1 MMRSVTSIST
11 KRLDEILENLADDA
25 NNIARLVPIIQE
37 EMHRDEIEETA
48 KERRKASL
56 ARHEISKWIREQ
68 RKEKMELAEERR
80 RNEDNV
86 RRRKVHEWLRK
97 GSTLNESNFR
107 HQARGIS
114 ALKGAGAGTCG
125 WLLKDDTFQEWIDEK
140 SSTLWLTAPPGM
152 GKSVLCASV
161 VRHIKEARSLSGIA
175 YQYYRFDE
183 KCSSIQAFR
192 NIAEQ
197 LFEQLH
203 DQLQDIPDQ
212 LHAFIWKNNDD
223 PENIKK
229 FIEFVVSELPAYVL
243 IDGLDEGTDWPDV
256 YEVVQFFEELAC
268 TTSPAVRL
276 WCSSQD
282 RRWIRQSFEHFKMI
296 LVDEHRNSSDIEEY
310 LKSSLPKLRSLDI
323 DPGTK
328 KLVLNDLQRQTRGNF
343 LWASLMVEAIST
355 AASLEDVQELI
366 QEGLPKDYEV
376 YYDRK
381 LRNIK
386 AEDRALAW

>member
-1 MMRSVTSIST
+1 MRSVTSIST

-37 EMHRDEIEETA
+37 EMHRDEIGETT

-68 RKEKMELAEERR
+68 RKEKMELAEEKR

-86 RRRKVHEWLRK
+86 RRSQVHEWLRK

-107 HQARGIS
+107 HQARGTS

-125 WLLKDDTFQEWIDEK
+125 WLLKDDIFQEWIDEK
-140 SSTLWLTAPPGM
+140 SSTLWLTAPPGT

-161 VRHIKEARSLSGIA
+161 VRHIKEAKPLSGIA

-183 KCSSIQAFR
+183 QCSSIQAFR

-212 LHAFIWKNNDD
+212 LHAFIRKNNGDL
-223 PENIKK
+223 ENIKK
-229 FIEFVVSELPAYVL
+229 FIEFIVSELPAYVL

-268 TTSPAVRL
+268 ATLPTVRL

-282 RRWIRQSFEHFKMI
+282 RRWIRQSLEHFKMI

-310 LKSSLPKLRSLDI
+310 LKSSLPKIRSLDI

-343 LWASLMVEAIST
+343 LWASLMVEAISA

-366 QEGLPKDYEV
+366 QKGLPKDYEV

-381 LRNIK
+381 LQNIK
-386 AEDRALAW
+386 AEDRALAR